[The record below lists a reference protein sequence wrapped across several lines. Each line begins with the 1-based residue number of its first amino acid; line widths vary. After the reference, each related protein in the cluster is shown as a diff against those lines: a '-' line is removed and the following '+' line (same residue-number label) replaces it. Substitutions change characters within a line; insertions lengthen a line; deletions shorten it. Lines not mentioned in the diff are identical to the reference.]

1 MKGSLSIEWEAEG
14 FNRGERINAC
24 LSELKHLSGLRTLE
38 VQVSNPSLFPEDDVL
53 FENLNLTRYSIVI
66 GYDWIQMMSIKPQE
80 GWFARGYKSLY
91 GEVLLQAV
99 EEKSSSRLG
108 ELNDTK
114 HVVYELDK
122 EGFVE
127 LKYLTLEECPTVQY
141 ILHSSTSVEWVPPP
155 NTFCMLE
162 ELILDGLDNLE
173 AVCHGPIP
181 MGSFG
186 NLRILRLE
194 YCERLKYVF
203 SLPSTTWKGISFSS
217 TATFGV
223 E

>member
-1 MKGSLSIEWEAEG
+1 MVKCFSKL
-14 FNRGERINAC
+14 
-24 LSELKHLSGLRTLE
+24 LKRS
-38 VQVSNPSLFPEDDVL
+38 QDLFL
-53 FENLNLTRYSIVI
+53 F
-66 GYDWIQMMSIKPQE
+66 Q
-80 GWFARGYKSLY
+80 
-91 GEVLLQAV
+91 
-99 EEKSSSRLG
+99 
-108 ELNDTK
+108 LNDTK

-127 LKYLTLEECPTVQY
+127 LKYLTLWRCPTVQY

-162 ELILDGLDNLE
+162 ELILDDLYNLE

-194 YCERLKYVF
+194 SCERLKYS
-203 SLPSTTWKGISFSS
+203 SLASTPQDAVVPRSQ
-217 TATFGV
+217 
-223 E
+223 